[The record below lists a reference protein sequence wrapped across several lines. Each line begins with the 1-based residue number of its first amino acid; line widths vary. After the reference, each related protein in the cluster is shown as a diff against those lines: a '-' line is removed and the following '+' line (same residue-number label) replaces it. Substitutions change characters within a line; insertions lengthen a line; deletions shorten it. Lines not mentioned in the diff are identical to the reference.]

1 MKKYI
6 VYILKSKIKEIT
18 YVGFTNN
25 IERRVKEHNLGK
37 SKFTR
42 IYKPWEMVYKEEFS
56 SEEEAVRREK
66 YFKSAAGRRF
76 IRKLLVGDNLP
87 R

>member
-1 MKKYI
+1 MNRFY
-6 VYILKSKIKEIT
+6 VYILKSKIREIT

-25 IERRVKEHNLGK
+25 IDRRVREHNLGK

-42 IYKPWEMVYKEEFS
+42 IYKPWEIVYTEEFS
-56 SEEEAVRREK
+56 SEEEAIRREK

-76 IRKLLVGDNLP
+76 IKKILTRK
-87 R
+87 